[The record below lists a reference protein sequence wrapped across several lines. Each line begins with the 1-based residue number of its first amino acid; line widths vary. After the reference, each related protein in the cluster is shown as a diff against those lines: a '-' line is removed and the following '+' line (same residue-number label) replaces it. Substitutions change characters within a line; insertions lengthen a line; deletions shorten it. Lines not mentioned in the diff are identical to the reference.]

1 MRGDCRGCTDCL
13 WGCDCLVLRRGPG
26 AACGRSAL
34 ASQATHSE
42 RAKQGASVT
51 GGRSPFGI
59 AEFLA
64 FWGQDARRRSQLVIL
79 LCAIWLAFFGAQW
92 FRVQK
97 VVAGGQRALGITAEN
112 TYLPPGPVLRIVSLG
127 NQSFLGDLIYIQATH
142 YFIRHLVTDS
152 QLPWLDLYLEAIW
165 SLDANNHS
173 SYRWGS
179 QVVKF
184 GQRIDRE
191 VSERANRFARLGLAV
206 SPNDPWLFHEIA
218 FNLRYAMD
226 PRDEAEST
234 YFRELSVRYLEIAY
248 TFPNFVYDPNYLA
261 AQYARA
267 GQVDESIKSAL
278 VNYSGGTDDQRRE
291 LRNMLTERDR
301 GEEAA
306 QLAWLDVLHQRDWP
320 YLQLPLSTMIGPK
333 RVLAPPL
340 NPASP
345 EGWLRTPE
353 TPKDLLERLTVRFM
367 VPTPDE
373 RPDPAEWH
381 VDPPPAP
388 TASTAQH

>member
-1 MRGDCRGCTDCL
+1 MARQSSRQHSTRDTG
-13 WGCDCLVLRRGPG
+13 
-26 AACGRSAL
+26 SA
-34 ASQATHSE
+34 
-42 RAKQGASVT
+42 T

-59 AEFLA
+59 AEFIA
-64 FWGQDARRRSQLVIL
+64 FWGQDTRRRSQLAIL
-79 LCAIWLAFFGAQW
+79 VCTVWLAFFGAQW

-112 TYLPPGPVLRIVSLG
+112 TYLPPGPVLRMVSLG
-127 NQSFLGDLIYIQATH
+127 NQSFLGDLIYVQATH

-165 SLDANNHS
+165 SLDANNRS

-191 VSERANRFARLGLAV
+191 VSERANRFARLGLAAD
-206 SPNDPWLFHEIA
+206 PNDPWLYHEIA
-218 FNLRYAMD
+218 FNLHYAMK
-226 PRDEAEST
+226 PRDDAEAK
-234 YFRELSVRYLEIAY
+234 YLRDLSVRYLEIAY
-248 TFPNFVYDPNYLA
+248 TFPNFVYDPNYLSS
-261 AQYARA
+261 QYARA

-301 GEEAA
+301 GEEAG
-306 QLAWLDVLHQRDWP
+306 QLAWLDVSHQRDWP
-320 YLQLPLSTMIGPK
+320 YLPLPLSTMIGPK

-340 NPASP
+340 QTADVT
-345 EGWLRTPE
+345 GWLRTPE

-367 VPTPDE
+367 APTPDE
-373 RPDPAEWH
+373 RPDAAEWLLE
-381 VDPPPAP
+381 PPPAP
-388 TASTAQH
+388 TPTAAGQ